1 MHRRSGVWERSGK
14 KKGDRAMRFVVTLF
28 WAIVA
33 VTLAVVA
40 PAQAQTKDWKKIRI
54 GTEGAYA
61 PWNFSEAG
69 GKLSGFEIDLAN
81 ELCKRMNAECTIV
94 AQDWDGIIP
103 ALQASKYDAIMAAMN
118 ITDKRLETI
127 NFSNVYAA
135 APASFA
141 VLKSS
146 PLAKLPGT
154 GENYP
159 LASKAAEAQKAIDAM
174 KPMLKG
180 KVIGAQVSTTNLNF
194 VEKYFKDQVDI
205 RSYKT
210 TEQHDLDLTAG
221 RIDGAFAAVTYW
233 NDVMSKPDGKDVT
246 LAGPQFSGDVLGRG
260 VAAGLRK
267 EDTELKAKFDEA
279 IKQVSADG
287 TCTKLSE
294 KWFKGLDICP
304 K

>member
-1 MHRRSGVWERSGK
+1 MK
-14 KKGDRAMRFVVTLF
+14 FVLTLL

-33 VTLAVVA
+33 ATVFSA
-40 PAQAQTKDWKKIRI
+40 PRADAQTKDWKTIRI

-61 PWNFSEAG
+61 PWNYSEAG
-69 GKLSGFEIDLAN
+69 GKLAGFEIDLAN
-81 ELCKRMNAECTIV
+81 ELCKRMKAECTIV

-127 NFSNVYAA
+127 NFSDVYAA

-146 PLAKLPGT
+146 PLAKMPGS
-154 GENYP
+154 GEVYP
-159 LASKAAEAQKAIDAM
+159 LATKGAEAQKAIDAM

-180 KVIGAQVSTTNLNF
+180 KVVGAQVSTTNLAF
-194 VEKYFKDQVDI
+194 VEKYYKDQVDI

-210 TEQHDLDLTAG
+210 TEQHDLDLAAG
-221 RIDGAFAAVTYW
+221 RIDAAFAAITYW
-233 NDVMSKPDGKDVT
+233 NDVISKPEGKDIMIV
-246 LAGPQFSGDVLGRG
+246 GPGFSGEVLGRG

-267 EDTELKAKFDEA
+267 EDKELKTKFDDA
-279 IKQVSADG
+279 IKAALADG
-287 TCTKLSE
+287 TIKALSV
-294 KWFKGLDICP
+294 KWFKVDISP

>member
-1 MHRRSGVWERSGK
+1 MK
-14 KKGDRAMRFVVTLF
+14 FVVTLL

-33 VTLAVVA
+33 ATLFSVTDAE
-40 PAQAQTKDWKKIRI
+40 AQTKDWKTIRI

-69 GKLSGFEIDLAN
+69 GKLAGFEIDLAN
-81 ELCKRMNAECTIV
+81 ELCKRMKAECTIV

-103 ALQASKYDAIMAAMN
+103 ALQASKYDVIMAAMN

-127 NFSNVYAA
+127 NFSSVYAA

-146 PLAKLPGT
+146 PLAKMPGT
-154 GENYP
+154 GEVYP
-159 LASKAAEAQKAIDAM
+159 LATKAAEAQKAIDAT

-180 KVIGAQVSTTNLNF
+180 KVVGAQVSTTNLAF
-194 VEKYFKDQVDI
+194 VEKYYKDQVDI

-221 RIDGAFAAVTYW
+221 RLDAAFAAVTYW
-233 NDVMSKPDGKDVT
+233 NDVIAKPEGKDIVIV
-246 LAGPQFSGDVLGRG
+246 GPAFSGDILGRG
-260 VAAGLRK
+260 VAAGIRK
-267 EDTELKAKFDEA
+267 EDTALKAKFDEA
-279 IKQVSADG
+279 IKSGLDDG
-287 TCTKLSE
+287 TIKALSI
-294 KWFKGLDICP
+294 KWFKVDITP

>member
-1 MHRRSGVWERSGK
+1 MK
-14 KKGDRAMRFVVTLF
+14 FVFTLL

-33 VTLAVVA
+33 ATVFSA
-40 PAQAQTKDWKKIRI
+40 PGADAQTKDWKTIRI

-61 PWNFSEAG
+61 PWNYSEAG
-69 GKLSGFEIDLAN
+69 GKLAGFEIDLAN
-81 ELCKRMNAECTIV
+81 ELCKRMKAECTIV

-127 NFSNVYAA
+127 NFSDVYAA

-146 PLAKLPGT
+146 PLAKMPGS
-154 GENYP
+154 GEVYP
-159 LASKAAEAQKAIDAM
+159 LATKGAEAQKAIDAM

-180 KVIGAQVSTTNLNF
+180 KVVGAQVSTTNLAF
-194 VEKYFKDQVDI
+194 VEKYYKDQVDI

-210 TEQHDLDLTAG
+210 TEQHDLDLAAG
-221 RIDGAFAAVTYW
+221 RIDAAFAAITYW
-233 NDVMSKPDGKDVT
+233 NDVISKPEGKDIMIV
-246 LAGPQFSGDVLGRG
+246 GPGFSGEVLGRG

-267 EDTELKAKFDEA
+267 EDKELKTKFDDA
-279 IKQVSADG
+279 IKAALADG
-287 TCTKLSE
+287 TIKALSI
-294 KWFKGLDICP
+294 KWFKVDISP

>member
-1 MHRRSGVWERSGK
+1 MK
-14 KKGDRAMRFVVTLF
+14 FVVTLF

-33 VTLAVVA
+33 AALFAATGAE
-40 PAQAQTKDWKKIRI
+40 AQTKDWKKIRV

-69 GKLSGFEIDLAN
+69 GKLAGFEIDLAN

-103 ALQASKYDAIMAAMN
+103 ALQASKYDVIMAAMN

-127 NFSNVYAA
+127 NFSDVYAA

-146 PLAKLPGT
+146 PLAKMPGT
-154 GENYP
+154 GEVYP
-159 LASKAAEAQKAIDAM
+159 LATKAAEAQKAIDAV

-180 KVIGAQVSTTNLNF
+180 KVVGAQVSTTNLAF

-221 RIDGAFAAVTYW
+221 RLDAAFAAVTYW
-233 NDVMSKPDGKDVT
+233 NDVIAKPEGKDIVIV
-246 LAGPQFSGDVLGRG
+246 GPAFSGDVLGRG
-260 VAAGLRK
+260 VAAGMRK
-267 EDTELKAKFDEA
+267 EDTELKAKFDTA
-279 IKQVSADG
+279 IKAALADG
-287 TCTKLSE
+287 TIKTLSM
-294 KWFKGLDICP
+294 KWFKVDISP

>member
-1 MHRRSGVWERSGK
+1 MK
-14 KKGDRAMRFVVTLF
+14 FIFALF
-28 WAIVA
+28 WSIVA
-33 VTLAVVA
+33 AAFLVPGAD
-40 PAQAQTKDWKKIRI
+40 AQTKDWKTIRI

-69 GKLSGFEIDLAN
+69 GKLAGFEIDLAN
-81 ELCKRMNAECTIV
+81 ELCKRMKAECTIV

-127 NFSNVYAA
+127 AFSNVYAA

-154 GENYP
+154 GEVYP
-159 LASKAAEAQKAIDAM
+159 LATKMAEAQKAIDAM

-194 VEKYFKDQVDI
+194 VEKFFKGDVDI

-233 NDVMSKPDGKDVT
+233 NDVISKPEGKDIVVV
-246 LAGPQFSGDVLGRG
+246 GPGFSGDVLGRG
-260 VAAGLRK
+260 VAAGMRK
-267 EDTELKAKFDEA
+267 EDTALKAKFDEA
-279 IKQVSADG
+279 IKSALADG
-287 TCTKLSE
+287 AIKALSV
-294 KWFKGLDICP
+294 KWFKGVDISP
-304 K
+304 KQ

>member
-1 MHRRSGVWERSGK
+1 MK
-14 KKGDRAMRFVVTLF
+14 FVFTLL

-33 VTLAVVA
+33 ATVFSA
-40 PAQAQTKDWKKIRI
+40 PGADAQTKDWKTIRI

-61 PWNFSEAG
+61 PWNYSEAG
-69 GKLSGFEIDLAN
+69 GKLAGFEIDLAN
-81 ELCKRMNAECTIV
+81 ELCKRMKAECTIV

-127 NFSNVYAA
+127 NFSDVYAA

-154 GENYP
+154 GEVYP
-159 LASKAAEAQKAIDAM
+159 LATKGAEAQKAIDAM

-180 KVIGAQVSTTNLNF
+180 KVVGAQVSTTNLAF
-194 VEKYFKDQVDI
+194 VEKYYKDQVDI

-210 TEQHDLDLTAG
+210 TEQHDLDLAAG
-221 RIDGAFAAVTYW
+221 RIDAAFAAITYW
-233 NDVMSKPDGKDVT
+233 NDVISKPEGKDIMIV
-246 LAGPQFSGDVLGRG
+246 GPGFSGEVLGRG

-267 EDTELKAKFDEA
+267 EDKELKTKFDDA
-279 IKQVSADG
+279 IKAALADG
-287 TCTKLSE
+287 TIKALSI
-294 KWFKGLDICP
+294 KWFKVDISP

>member
-1 MHRRSGVWERSGK
+1 MK
-14 KKGDRAMRFVVTLF
+14 FVVTLL

-33 VTLAVVA
+33 ATLFSVTGAE
-40 PAQAQTKDWKKIRI
+40 AQTKDWKTIRI

-69 GKLSGFEIDLAN
+69 GKLAGFEIDLAN
-81 ELCKRMNAECTIV
+81 ELCKRMKAECTIV

-103 ALQASKYDAIMAAMN
+103 ALQASKYDVIMAAMN

-127 NFSNVYAA
+127 NFSSVYAA

-146 PLAKLPGT
+146 PLAKMPGT
-154 GENYP
+154 GEVYP
-159 LASKAAEAQKAIDAM
+159 LATKAAEAQKAIDAT

-180 KVIGAQVSTTNLNF
+180 KVVGAQVSTTNLAF
-194 VEKYFKDQVDI
+194 VEKYYKDQVDI

-221 RIDGAFAAVTYW
+221 RLDAAFAAVTYW
-233 NDVMSKPDGKDVT
+233 NDVIAKPEGKDIVIV
-246 LAGPQFSGDVLGRG
+246 GPAFSGDILGRG
-260 VAAGLRK
+260 VAAGIRK
-267 EDTELKAKFDEA
+267 EDTALKAKFDEA
-279 IKQVSADG
+279 IKSGLDDG
-287 TCTKLSE
+287 TIKALSI
-294 KWFKGLDICP
+294 KWFKVDITP

>member
-1 MHRRSGVWERSGK
+1 MERDLGAWERPGK
-14 KKGDRAMRFVVTLF
+14 KKGDLNMRIVRLF

-33 VTLAVVA
+33 VALIAVA
-40 PAQAQTKDWKKIRI
+40 PAGAQTKDWKKIRI

-127 NFSNVYAA
+127 NFSSIYAA
-135 APASFA
+135 GPGAFA

-154 GENYP
+154 GETYP
-159 LASKAAEAQKAIDAM
+159 LAAKGAEAQKAIDAT
-174 KPMLKG
+174 KPLLKG
-180 KVIGAQVSTTNLNF
+180 KVVGAQVSTTNLAF
-194 VEKYFKDQVDI
+194 VEKYYKDIVDI

-210 TEQHDLDLTAG
+210 TEQHDLDLAAG
-221 RIDGAFAAVTYW
+221 RIDAAFAAVTYW
-233 NDVMSKPDGKDVT
+233 NDVVGKPEGKDIAIV
-246 LAGPQFSGDVLGRG
+246 GPQFSGEVLGRG

-267 EDTELKAKFDEA
+267 YGTELKAQVDGA
-279 IKQVSADG
+279 IKPGLADG
-287 TCTKLSE
+287 A
-294 KWFKGLDICP
+294 
-304 K
+304 

>member
-1 MHRRSGVWERSGK
+1 MK
-14 KKGDRAMRFVVTLF
+14 FVFTLL

-33 VTLAVVA
+33 ATVFSA
-40 PAQAQTKDWKKIRI
+40 PGADAQTKDWKTIRI

-61 PWNFSEAG
+61 PWNYSEAG
-69 GKLSGFEIDLAN
+69 GKLAGFEIDLAN
-81 ELCKRMNAECTIV
+81 ELCKRMKAECTIV

-127 NFSNVYAA
+127 NFSDVYAA

-146 PLAKLPGT
+146 PLAKMPGS
-154 GENYP
+154 GEVYP
-159 LASKAAEAQKAIDAM
+159 LATKGAEAQKAIDAM

-180 KVIGAQVSTTNLNF
+180 KVVGAQVSTTNLAF
-194 VEKYFKDQVDI
+194 VEKYYKDQVDI

-210 TEQHDLDLTAG
+210 TEQHDLDLAAG
-221 RIDGAFAAVTYW
+221 RIDAAFAAITYW
-233 NDVMSKPDGKDVT
+233 NDVISKPEGKDIMIV
-246 LAGPQFSGDVLGRG
+246 GPGFSGEVLGRG

-267 EDTELKAKFDEA
+267 EDKELKTKFDDA
-279 IKQVSADG
+279 IKAALADG
-287 TCTKLSE
+287 TIKALSI
-294 KWFKGLDICP
+294 KWFKVDISP
-304 K
+304 R

>member
-1 MHRRSGVWERSGK
+1 MK
-14 KKGDRAMRFVVTLF
+14 FIFALF
-28 WAIVA
+28 WSIVA
-33 VTLAVVA
+33 AFLVPGAD
-40 PAQAQTKDWKKIRI
+40 AQTKDWKTIRI

-69 GKLSGFEIDLAN
+69 GKLAGFEIDLAN
-81 ELCKRMNAECTIV
+81 ELCKRMKAECTIV

-127 NFSNVYAA
+127 AFSDVYAA

-154 GENYP
+154 GEVYP
-159 LASKAAEAQKAIDAM
+159 LATKMAEAQKAIDAM

-194 VEKYFKDQVDI
+194 VEKFFKGDVDI

-233 NDVMSKPDGKDVT
+233 NDVISKPEGKDIVVV
-246 LAGPQFSGDVLGRG
+246 GPGFSGDVLGRG
-260 VAAGLRK
+260 VAAGMRK
-267 EDTELKAKFDEA
+267 EDTALKAKFDEA
-279 IKQVSADG
+279 IKSALADG
-287 TCTKLSE
+287 AIKALSV
-294 KWFKGLDICP
+294 KWFKGVDISP
-304 K
+304 KQ

>member
-1 MHRRSGVWERSGK
+1 MK
-14 KKGDRAMRFVVTLF
+14 FIFALF
-28 WAIVA
+28 WSIVA
-33 VTLAVVA
+33 AAFLVPGAD
-40 PAQAQTKDWKKIRI
+40 AQTKDWKTIRI

-69 GKLSGFEIDLAN
+69 GKLAGFEIDLAN
-81 ELCKRMNAECTIV
+81 ELCKRMKAECTIV

-127 NFSNVYAA
+127 AFSDVDAA

-154 GENYP
+154 GEVYP
-159 LASKAAEAQKAIDAM
+159 LATKMAEAQKAIDAM

-194 VEKYFKDQVDI
+194 VEKFFKGDVDI

-233 NDVMSKPDGKDVT
+233 NDVISKPEGKDIVVV
-246 LAGPQFSGDVLGRG
+246 GPGFSGDVLGRG
-260 VAAGLRK
+260 VAAGMRK
-267 EDTELKAKFDEA
+267 EDTALKAKFDEA
-279 IKQVSADG
+279 IKSALADG
-287 TCTKLSE
+287 AIKALSV
-294 KWFKGLDICP
+294 KWFKGVDISP
-304 K
+304 KQ

>member
-1 MHRRSGVWERSGK
+1 MQRRSGAWERSAK
-14 KKGDRAMRFVVTLF
+14 KTGDKAMRFVVTLF
-28 WAIVA
+28 WAVIAVA
-33 VTLAVVA
+33 LAAAA
-40 PAQAQTKDWKKIRI
+40 PAEAQTKDWKKIRI

-127 NFSNVYAA
+127 NFSSVYAA

-146 PLAKLPGT
+146 PLAKLPGADET
-154 GENYP
+154 YP
-159 LASKAAEAQKAIDAM
+159 LATKAAEAQKAIDAM

-233 NDVMSKPDGKDVT
+233 NDVMSKPDGKDIV
-246 LAGPQFSGDVLGRG
+246 LAGPQFSGEVLGRG

-267 EDTELKAKFDEA
+267 EDTELKAKFDGA
-279 IKQVSADG
+279 IKHVVADG
-287 TCTKLSE
+287 TCKTLSV

>member
-1 MHRRSGVWERSGK
+1 MK
-14 KKGDRAMRFVVTLF
+14 FVVTLL

-33 VTLAVVA
+33 ATLFSVTGAE
-40 PAQAQTKDWKKIRI
+40 AQTKDWKTIRI

-69 GKLSGFEIDLAN
+69 GKLAGFEIDLAN
-81 ELCKRMNAECTIV
+81 ELCKRMKAECTIV

-103 ALQASKYDAIMAAMN
+103 ALQASKYDVIMAAMN

-127 NFSNVYAA
+127 NFSSVYAA

-146 PLAKLPGT
+146 PLAKMPGT
-154 GENYP
+154 GEVYP
-159 LASKAAEAQKAIDAM
+159 LATKAAEAQKAIDAT

-180 KVIGAQVSTTNLNF
+180 KVVGAQVSTTNLAF
-194 VEKYFKDQVDI
+194 VEKYYKDQVDI

-221 RIDGAFAAVTYW
+221 RLDAAFAAVTYW
-233 NDVMSKPDGKDVT
+233 NDVIAKPEGKDIVIV
-246 LAGPQFSGDVLGRG
+246 GPAFSGDILGRG
-260 VAAGLRK
+260 VAAGIRK
-267 EDTELKAKFDEA
+267 EDTALKVKFDEA
-279 IKQVSADG
+279 IKSGLDDG
-287 TCTKLSE
+287 TIKALSI
-294 KWFKGLDICP
+294 KWFKVDITP

>member
-1 MHRRSGVWERSGK
+1 
-14 KKGDRAMRFVVTLF
+14 MRIVVTLF

-33 VTLAVVA
+33 ITLAVVA
-40 PAQAQTKDWKKIRI
+40 PAEAQTKDWKKIRI

-127 NFSNVYAA
+127 NFSSVYAA

-146 PLAKLPGT
+146 PLAKLPGADET
-154 GENYP
+154 YP
-159 LASKAAEAQKAIDAM
+159 LATKAAEAQKAIDAM

-233 NDVMSKPDGKDVT
+233 NDVMSKPDGKDIT

-267 EDTELKAKFDEA
+267 EDTELKAKFDGA
-279 IKQVSADG
+279 IKDVIADG
-287 TCTKLSE
+287 TCKTLSV
-294 KWFKGLDICP
+294 KWFKGLDICA

>member
-1 MHRRSGVWERSGK
+1 MK
-14 KKGDRAMRFVVTLF
+14 FVFTLL

-33 VTLAVVA
+33 ATVFSA
-40 PAQAQTKDWKKIRI
+40 PRADAQTKDWKTIRI

-61 PWNFSEAG
+61 PWNYSEAG
-69 GKLSGFEIDLAN
+69 GKLAGFEIDLAN
-81 ELCKRMNAECTIV
+81 ELCKRMKAECTIV

-118 ITDKRLETI
+118 STDTRLETI
-127 NFSNVYAA
+127 NFSDVYAA

-146 PLAKLPGT
+146 PLAKMPGS
-154 GENYP
+154 GEVYP
-159 LASKAAEAQKAIDAM
+159 LATKGAEAQKAIDAM

-180 KVIGAQVSTTNLNF
+180 KVVGAQVSTTNLAF
-194 VEKYFKDQVDI
+194 VEKYYKDQVDL

-210 TEQHDLDLTAG
+210 TEQHDLDLAAG
-221 RIDGAFAAVTYW
+221 RIDAAFAAVTYW
-233 NDVMSKPDGKDVT
+233 NDVISKPEGKDIMIV
-246 LAGPQFSGDVLGRG
+246 GPGFSGEVLGRG

-267 EDTELKAKFDEA
+267 EDKELKTKFDDA
-279 IKQVSADG
+279 IKAALADG
-287 TCTKLSE
+287 TIKALSI
-294 KWFKGLDICP
+294 KWFKVDISP

>member
-1 MHRRSGVWERSGK
+1 
-14 KKGDRAMRFVVTLF
+14 MRFVVTLF
-28 WAIVA
+28 WAAIAVA
-33 VTLAVVA
+33 LAATA
-40 PAQAQTKDWKKIRI
+40 PAEAQTKDWKKIRI

-127 NFSNVYAA
+127 NFSSVYAA

-146 PLAKLPGT
+146 PLAKLPGADET
-154 GENYP
+154 YP
-159 LASKAAEAQKAIDAM
+159 LATKAAEAQKAIDAM

-180 KVIGAQVSTTNLNF
+180 KVIGAQVSTTNLAF

-233 NDVMSKPDGKDVT
+233 SDVMSKPDGKDIV

-267 EDTELKAKFDEA
+267 EDTELKAKFDAA
-279 IKQVSADG
+279 IKAEIADG
-287 TCTKLSE
+287 SCKKLSE
-294 KWFKGLDICP
+294 KWFKGLDICA
-304 K
+304 KS

>member
-1 MHRRSGVWERSGK
+1 
-14 KKGDRAMRFVVTLF
+14 MRFVVTLF

-33 VTLAVVA
+33 IAFVVV
-40 PAQAQTKDWKKIRI
+40 PAEAQTKDWKKIRI

-127 NFSNVYAA
+127 NFSNIYAA

-154 GENYP
+154 GETYP
-159 LASKAAEAQKAIDAM
+159 LATKAAEAQKTIDAM

-180 KVIGAQVSTTNLNF
+180 KVIGAQVSTTNLAF

-233 NDVMSKPDGKDVT
+233 SDVMSKPDGKDIT
-246 LAGPQFSGDVLGRG
+246 LVGPQFSGDVLGRG

-267 EDTELKAKFDEA
+267 EDTELKAKFDAA
-279 IKQVSADG
+279 IKSAIADG
-287 TCTKLSE
+287 GIKALSVIG
-294 KWFKGLDICP
+294 FKGLDFCAMR
-304 K
+304 

>member
-1 MHRRSGVWERSGK
+1 LG
-14 KKGDRAMRFVVTLF
+14 
-28 WAIVA
+28 AIVA
-33 VTLAVVA
+33 ATLFSVTGAE
-40 PAQAQTKDWKKIRI
+40 AQTKDWKTIRI

-69 GKLSGFEIDLAN
+69 GKLAGFEIDLAN
-81 ELCKRMNAECTIV
+81 ELCKRMKAECTIV

-103 ALQASKYDAIMAAMN
+103 ALQASKYDVIMAAMN

-127 NFSNVYAA
+127 NFSSVYAA

-146 PLAKLPGT
+146 PLAKMPGT
-154 GENYP
+154 GEVYP
-159 LASKAAEAQKAIDAM
+159 LATKAAEAQKAIDAT

-180 KVIGAQVSTTNLNF
+180 KVVGAQVSTTNLAF
-194 VEKYFKDQVDI
+194 VEKYYKDQVDI

-221 RIDGAFAAVTYW
+221 RLDAAFAAVTYW
-233 NDVMSKPDGKDVT
+233 NDVIAKPEGKDIVIV
-246 LAGPQFSGDVLGRG
+246 GPAFSGDILGRG
-260 VAAGLRK
+260 VAAGIRK
-267 EDTELKAKFDEA
+267 EDTALKAKFDEA
-279 IKQVSADG
+279 IKSGLDDG
-287 TCTKLSE
+287 TIKALSM
-294 KWFKGLDICP
+294 KWFKVDITP

>member
-1 MHRRSGVWERSGK
+1 
-14 KKGDRAMRFVVTLF
+14 MRFVVTLF
-28 WAIVA
+28 WAVIAVA
-33 VTLAVVA
+33 LAAAA
-40 PAQAQTKDWKKIRI
+40 PAEAQTKDWKKIRI

-127 NFSNVYAA
+127 NFSSVYAA

-146 PLAKLPGT
+146 PLAKLPGADET
-154 GENYP
+154 YP
-159 LASKAAEAQKAIDAM
+159 LATKAAEAQKAIDAM

-233 NDVMSKPDGKDVT
+233 NDVMSKPDGKDIV
-246 LAGPQFSGDVLGRG
+246 LAGPQFSGEVLGRG

-267 EDTELKAKFDEA
+267 EDTELKAKFDGA
-279 IKQVSADG
+279 IKQVVADG
-287 TCTKLSE
+287 TCKTLSV

>member
-1 MHRRSGVWERSGK
+1 MK
-14 KKGDRAMRFVVTLF
+14 FVLTLL

-33 VTLAVVA
+33 ATVLSA
-40 PAQAQTKDWKKIRI
+40 PRADAQTKYWKTIRI

-61 PWNFSEAG
+61 PWNYSEAG
-69 GKLSGFEIDLAN
+69 GKLAGFEIDLAN
-81 ELCKRMNAECTIV
+81 ELCKRMKAECTIV

-127 NFSNVYAA
+127 NFSDVYAA

-146 PLAKLPGT
+146 PLAKMPGS
-154 GENYP
+154 GEVYP
-159 LASKAAEAQKAIDAM
+159 LATKGAEAQKAIDAM

-180 KVIGAQVSTTNLNF
+180 KVVGAQVSTTNLAF
-194 VEKYFKDQVDI
+194 VEKYYKDQVDI

-210 TEQHDLDLTAG
+210 TEQHDLDLAAG
-221 RIDGAFAAVTYW
+221 RIDAAFAAITYW
-233 NDVMSKPDGKDVT
+233 NDVISKPEGKDIMIV
-246 LAGPQFSGDVLGRG
+246 GPGFSGEVLGRG

-267 EDTELKAKFDEA
+267 EDKELKTKFDDA
-279 IKQVSADG
+279 IKAALADG
-287 TCTKLSE
+287 TIKALSI
-294 KWFKGLDICP
+294 KWFKVDISP

>member
-1 MHRRSGVWERSGK
+1 
-14 KKGDRAMRFVVTLF
+14 MRIVVTLF

-33 VTLAVVA
+33 IALAVVA
-40 PAQAQTKDWKKIRI
+40 PAEAQTKDWKKIRI

-127 NFSNVYAA
+127 NFSSVYAA

-141 VLKSS
+141 VLKSG

-154 GENYP
+154 GETYP
-159 LASKAAEAQKAIDAM
+159 LATKAAEAQKAIDTM

-194 VEKYFKDQVDI
+194 VEKYFKDQVEI
-205 RSYKT
+205 RQYKT

-233 NDVMSKPDGKDVT
+233 NDVMSKPDGKDIV

-267 EDTELKAKFDEA
+267 EDTELKAKFDAA
-279 IKQVSADG
+279 IKAEIADG
-287 TCTKLSE
+287 SCKKLSE
-294 KWFKGLDICP
+294 KWFKGLDICA
-304 K
+304 KS

>member
-1 MHRRSGVWERSGK
+1 MK
-14 KKGDRAMRFVVTLF
+14 FVVTLLG
-28 WAIVA
+28 AIVA
-33 VTLAVVA
+33 ATLFSVTGAE
-40 PAQAQTKDWKKIRI
+40 AQTKDWKTIRI

-69 GKLSGFEIDLAN
+69 GKLAGFEIDLAN
-81 ELCKRMNAECTIV
+81 ELCKRMKAECTIV

-103 ALQASKYDAIMAAMN
+103 ALQASKYDVIMAAMN

-127 NFSNVYAA
+127 NFSSVYAA

-146 PLAKLPGT
+146 PLAKMPGT
-154 GENYP
+154 GEVYP
-159 LASKAAEAQKAIDAM
+159 LATKAAEAQKAIDAT

-180 KVIGAQVSTTNLNF
+180 KVVGAQVSTTNLAF
-194 VEKYFKDQVDI
+194 VEKYYKDQVDI

-221 RIDGAFAAVTYW
+221 RLDAAFAAVTYW
-233 NDVMSKPDGKDVT
+233 NDVIAKPEGKDIVIV
-246 LAGPQFSGDVLGRG
+246 GPAFSGDILGRG
-260 VAAGLRK
+260 VAAGIRK
-267 EDTELKAKFDEA
+267 EDTALKAKFDEA
-279 IKQVSADG
+279 IKSGLDDG
-287 TCTKLSE
+287 TIKALSI
-294 KWFKGLDICP
+294 KWFKVDITP

>member
-1 MHRRSGVWERSGK
+1 MK
-14 KKGDRAMRFVVTLF
+14 FVFTLL

-33 VTLAVVA
+33 ATVFSA
-40 PAQAQTKDWKKIRI
+40 PRADAQTKDWKTIRI

-61 PWNFSEAG
+61 PWNYSEAG
-69 GKLSGFEIDLAN
+69 GKLAGFEIDLAN
-81 ELCKRMNAECTIV
+81 ELCKRMKAECTIV

-127 NFSNVYAA
+127 NFSDVYAA

-146 PLAKLPGT
+146 PLAKMPGS
-154 GENYP
+154 GEVYP
-159 LASKAAEAQKAIDAM
+159 LATKGAEAQKAIDAM

-180 KVIGAQVSTTNLNF
+180 KVVGAQVSTTNLAF
-194 VEKYFKDQVDI
+194 VEKYYKDQVDL

-210 TEQHDLDLTAG
+210 TEQHDLDLAAG
-221 RIDGAFAAVTYW
+221 RIDAAFAAVTYW
-233 NDVMSKPDGKDVT
+233 NDVISKPEGKDIMIV
-246 LAGPQFSGDVLGRG
+246 GPGFSGEVLGRG

-267 EDTELKAKFDEA
+267 EDKELKTKFDDA
-279 IKQVSADG
+279 IKAALADG
-287 TCTKLSE
+287 TIKALSI
-294 KWFKGLDICP
+294 KWFKVDISP

>member
-1 MHRRSGVWERSGK
+1 
-14 KKGDRAMRFVVTLF
+14 MRFVVTLF
-28 WAIVA
+28 WAVIAVA
-33 VTLAVVA
+33 LAAAA
-40 PAQAQTKDWKKIRI
+40 PAEAQTKDWKKIRI

-127 NFSNVYAA
+127 NFSSIYAA

-146 PLAKLPGT
+146 PLAKLPGADET
-154 GENYP
+154 YP
-159 LASKAAEAQKAIDAM
+159 LATKAAEAQKAIDAM

-233 NDVMSKPDGKDVT
+233 NDVMSKPDGKDIV
-246 LAGPQFSGDVLGRG
+246 LAGPQFSGEVLGRG

-267 EDTELKAKFDEA
+267 EDTELKAKFDGA
-279 IKQVSADG
+279 IKQVVADG
-287 TCTKLSE
+287 TCKTLSV

>member
-1 MHRRSGVWERSGK
+1 MK
-14 KKGDRAMRFVVTLF
+14 FIFALF
-28 WAIVA
+28 WSIVA
-33 VTLAVVA
+33 AAFLVPGAD
-40 PAQAQTKDWKKIRI
+40 AQTKDWKTIRI

-69 GKLSGFEIDLAN
+69 GKLAGFEIDLAN
-81 ELCKRMNAECTIV
+81 ELCKRMKAECTIV

-127 NFSNVYAA
+127 AFSDVYAA

-154 GENYP
+154 GEVYP
-159 LASKAAEAQKAIDAM
+159 LATKMAEAQKAIDAM

-194 VEKYFKDQVDI
+194 VEKFFKGDVDI

-233 NDVMSKPDGKDVT
+233 NDVISKPEGKDIVVV
-246 LAGPQFSGDVLGRG
+246 GPGFSGDVLGRG
-260 VAAGLRK
+260 VAAGMRK
-267 EDTELKAKFDEA
+267 EDTALKAKFDEA
-279 IKQVSADG
+279 IKSALADG
-287 TCTKLSE
+287 AIKALSV
-294 KWFKGLDICP
+294 KWFKGVDISP
-304 K
+304 KQ